1 MFFIVNTTVF
11 RNITN
16 IDISKVAIDLMNSQK
31 NQSRP
36 GLKYIQMDALN
47 TSFENE
53 MFNVIIDKGTLD
65 ALMPN
70 KEPETLEKVNQYFKE
85 MQRLLKNCGR
95 YVCVSL
101 LQEHI
106 LQELLTFFPSNNWMF
121 RVVRCHKSEM
131 KSIENGENPLPVFMV
146 VCTKFKSLP
155 RQVSPVSVLAVIKH

>member
-1 MFFIVNTTVF
+1 
-11 RNITN
+11 
-16 IDISKVAIDLMNSQK
+16 
-31 NQSRP
+31 
-36 GLKYIQMDALN
+36 MDALN

-53 MFNVIIDKGTLD
+53 TFNVIVDKGTLD

-70 KEPETLEKVNQYFKE
+70 KELETLEKVNQYFKE
-85 MQRLLKNCGR
+85 MERLLKNCGR
-95 YVCVSL
+95 YICVSL

-106 LQELLTFFPSNNWMF
+106 LQELLNFFPSNNWMF

-155 RQVSPVSVLAVIKH
+155 RQVSQ